1 MGTFRIKKQTV
12 WRMHS
17 VLGLIAG
24 LGLLIIGL
32 TGSLLIFSKEID
44 GLLRPDVVHVAVPA
58 GAGRLP
64 MDDLV
69 GKMAATFPGH
79 QLMGWV
85 PAEEP
90 TASDRVWL
98 KLPEED
104 EHWLSAH
111 IDPYTG
117 KVLSRPAESTETFTG
132 WLLELHYTL
141 LADHVGLAA
150 AGVFALFLFLLGVT
164 GVWLY
169 RDFFRNFFRLRWK
182 SSTRILFSD
191 LHKFVGINSVVF
203 NLILGFTGAWWNL
216 SHVIGH
222 LVEEHPAEEVAG
234 AAPQDP
240 AAWASIDDLLADAS
254 QRIEGG
260 FRANYLGFP
269 NAPEN
274 AFYFYGEHGGAGVL
288 RSPHGSM
295 VSYAVDGTF
304 REASDIREGSLWAQ
318 IYDSFAPLHFGT
330 FGGWPVR
337 VLWCLGGLAPGILAV
352 SGFLIWRGRHRKEKA
367 VRTVRI
373 REEAAV
379 PRTTEKSVDPAA
391 RC

>member
-1 MGTFRIKKQTV
+1 MRRFRLKKQTV
-12 WRMHS
+12 WQMHS

-24 LGLLIIGL
+24 LGLLVIGL

-44 GLLRPDVVHVAVPA
+44 GVLRPDVVHVEVPA
-58 GAGRLP
+58 EAKRLP
-64 MDDLV
+64 MDGLV

-85 PAEEP
+85 PAREP
-90 TASDRVWL
+90 EDSDRVWM
-98 KLPEED
+98 KLPGED

-117 KVLSRPAESTETFTG
+117 KVLSRPAESTGTFTG

-141 LADHVGLAA
+141 LADHVGLAV
-150 AGVFALFLFLLGVT
+150 AGIFALLLFLLGIT
-164 GVWLY
+164 GLWLY
-169 RDFFRNFFRLRWK
+169 RDFFRHFFRLRWK

-191 LHKFVGINSVVF
+191 LHKFVGIQSVVF

-222 LVEEHPAEEVAG
+222 LFEKHPEDGVVEVA
-234 AAPQDP
+234 PP
-240 AAWASIDDLLADAS
+240 PTSPWASIDTLLADAS

-260 FRANYLGFP
+260 FEANYLGFP
-269 NAPEN
+269 QSPEN
-274 AFYFYGEHGGAGVL
+274 TFYLYGAHGDAGVL

-295 VSYAVDGTF
+295 VSYTVDGTF
-304 REASDIREGSLWAQ
+304 RESNDIREASLGAQ
-318 IYDSFAPLHFGT
+318 IYDSFVPLHFGT

-337 VLWCLGGLAPGILAV
+337 VLWCLGGMAPGILAV
-352 SGFLIWRGRHRKEKA
+352 SGFLIWRARHRSA
-367 VRTVRI
+367 RSHART
-373 REEAAV
+373 A
-379 PRTTEKSVDPAA
+379 
-391 RC
+391 